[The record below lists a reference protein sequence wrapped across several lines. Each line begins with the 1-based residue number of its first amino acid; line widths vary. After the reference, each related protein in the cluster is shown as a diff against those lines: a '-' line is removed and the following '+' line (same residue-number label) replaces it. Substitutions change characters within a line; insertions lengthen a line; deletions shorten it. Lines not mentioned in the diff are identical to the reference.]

1 MPIPGTVQV
10 TGSIAPT
17 DVSDTYPSHDA
28 IYGKGGQRS
37 VADFAARNAISTARR
52 VEGMLVYTE
61 SDGKTWRLLP
71 APWVGTDLDWE
82 EFASGDPTL
91 GGDLFGTASSATV
104 VGVQGVPVSASAP
117 SAGDNWIYDASASE
131 WVPGPAFSYYVSGAA
146 AQAAAPHI
154 NGTYVVISPGSPT
167 SDAGTYQITTNG
179 GAAFPADYTK
189 LSDHTDTAGEVGV
202 VDAGNYYGGTDVEA
216 VLQEIGAGLVSGPTG
231 TLLVATNVID
241 SILATACEGGD
252 WQILLEN
259 GTLRYKTTLSV
270 AHDGATAS
278 ATESA
283 SVPGPGVGVLPVTFD
298 ADISGGQLRILAT
311 ASAVGWSYR
320 VRRLALMVV

>member
-17 DVSDTYPSHDA
+17 NVSDTYPSHDA

-37 VADFAARNAISTARR
+37 VADFATRNAISTARR

-61 SDGKTWRLLP
+61 SDGKTWVLLP
-71 APWVGTDLDWE
+71 APWTNTDTDWA
-82 EFASGDPTL
+82 EFSGGGGDP
-91 GGDLFGTASSATV
+91 GT
-104 VGVQGVPVSASAP
+104 
-117 SAGDNWIYDASASE
+117 
-131 WVPGPAFSYYVSGAA
+131 
-146 AQAAAPHI
+146 
-154 NGTYVVISPGSPT
+154 
-167 SDAGTYQITTNG
+167 
-179 GAAFPADYTK
+179 
-189 LSDHTDTAGEVGV
+189 
-202 VDAGNYYGGTDVEA
+202 
-216 VLQEIGAGLVSGPTG
+216 TG
-231 TLLVATNVID
+231 ILLVATNIID
-241 SILATACEGGD
+241 SLLATACEGGD

-270 AHDGATAS
+270 AHNGTTAN
-278 ATESA
+278 AAESA

-320 VRRLALMVV
+320 ARRLTLLVI